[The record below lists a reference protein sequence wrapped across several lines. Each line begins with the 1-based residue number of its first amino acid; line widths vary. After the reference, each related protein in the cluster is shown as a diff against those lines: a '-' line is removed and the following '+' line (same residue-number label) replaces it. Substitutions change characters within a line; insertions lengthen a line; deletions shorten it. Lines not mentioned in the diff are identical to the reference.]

1 MNCYDCTANGNPTAA
16 VATCHDCGA
25 GICQKHASEHDKRIT
40 AVFAWSHSV
49 TPPTRHNG
57 ESAAPPA
64 QRPSTPSTKHVGS
77 ADTPRHTA
85 HNRLGVSLCA
95 TTPLSGST

>member
-40 AVFAWSHSV
+40 AVFAWSHSAP
-49 TPPTRHNG
+49 TDPP
-57 ESAAPPA
+57 
-64 QRPSTPSTKHVGS
+64 QRRIRCTTC
-77 ADTPRHTA
+77 AEAINTINEAR
-85 HNRLGVSLCA
+85 RLGRYPKA
-95 TTPLSGST
+95 HRP